1 MVSSSPHRAAAVA
14 HLAAITIQLWTATG
28 GQEIQ
33 YEPPNLSDTTRI
45 SQDIGAS
52 RGASDCSQTG
62 GARFP
67 KALPSTIPCRHTAG
81 AAQSP
86 PAEPPRWQDRA
97 AAPGTGPALHTPL
110 DATSAAHKYTLD
122 RWSKGTCSSVGPEPP
137 KPTDVS
143 QCLAER
149 APRAEPG
156 AGAAGSGLLWSPG
169 NRRTHRLS

>member
-86 PAEPPRWQDRA
+86 PSEPPRWQDCA
-97 AAPGTGPALHTPL
+97 AAPGTGPASTRRWTPHPRL
-110 DATSAAHKYTLD
+110 TNTHWTA
-122 RWSKGTCSSVGPEPP
+122 GP
-137 KPTDVS
+137 KA
-143 QCLAER
+143 L
-149 APRAEPG
+149 APRWGLSPQNQQMFPNAWWEEPQELNLEQ
-156 AGAAGSGLLWSPG
+156 ALPALASSGVPATDGL
-169 NRRTHRLS
+169 TD